1 MMMEERPRSNA
12 DDDDGLPEDG
22 SVNPMEDADAA
33 GVAGSGD
40 TRRSV
45 DGSGDT
51 R

>member
-1 MMMEERPRSNA
+1 MMMEERPRS
-12 DDDDGLPEDG
+12 DDDEEGLPEDG
-22 SVNPMEDADAA
+22 SVNPMEDADPA
-33 GVAGSGD
+33 GIAGSGD